1 MMMEKRNGHITKR
14 DLNDHGYSIYE
25 CLCDCGQEIDVSV
38 GALMQSKCYSCG
50 CLQKNEKSV

>member
-1 MMMEKRNGHITKR
+1 MEKRNGHITKR

-38 GALMQSKCYSCG
+38 DALMQSKCYSCG